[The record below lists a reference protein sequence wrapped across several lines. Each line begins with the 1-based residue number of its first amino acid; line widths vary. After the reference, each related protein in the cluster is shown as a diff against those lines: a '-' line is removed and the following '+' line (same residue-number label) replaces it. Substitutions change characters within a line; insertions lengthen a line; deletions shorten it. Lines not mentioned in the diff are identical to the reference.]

1 MINVNFLVFDDFE
14 SLDLFGVVEIFGRL
28 QNNYVLNY
36 YSMEGGLVKS
46 SQNVEMMTQPITRL
60 MNDGILIVPGGAG
73 TRTLVNDEEW
83 IEKLKRV
90 SLVAAN
96 VLTICT
102 GSALLA
108 KTGLL
113 NNKKATSNKRAFEW
127 VKSVNESVLWQEKA
141 RWVVADKYYTS
152 SGVSA
157 GMDMALGFIADQ
169 RGKNIAE
176 KISFEIEYSWN
187 DNPNNDL
194 FA

>member
-1 MINVNFLVFDDFE
+1 M
-14 SLDLFGVVEIFGRL
+14 
-28 QNNYVLNY
+28 
-36 YSMEGGLVKS
+36 
-46 SQNVEMMTQPITRL
+46 
-60 MNDGILIVPGGAG
+60 PG
-73 TRTLVNDEEW
+73 TH
-83 IEKLKRV
+83 
-90 SLVAAN
+90 
-96 VLTICT
+96 
-102 GSALLA
+102 
-108 KTGLL
+108 
-113 NNKKATSNKRAFEW
+113 KRAFEW

>member
-113 NNKKATSNKRAFEW
+113 NNKKATSNRVE
-127 VKSVNESVLWQEKA
+127 
-141 RWVVADKYYTS
+141 
-152 SGVSA
+152 
-157 GMDMALGFIADQ
+157 
-169 RGKNIAE
+169 GK
-176 KISFEIEYSWN
+176 
-187 DNPNNDL
+187 
-194 FA
+194 